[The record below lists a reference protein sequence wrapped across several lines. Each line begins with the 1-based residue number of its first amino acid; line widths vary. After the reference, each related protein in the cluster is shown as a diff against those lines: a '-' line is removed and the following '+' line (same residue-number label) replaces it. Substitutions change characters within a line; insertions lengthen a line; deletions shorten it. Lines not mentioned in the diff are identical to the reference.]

1 MPSNG
6 YGTIVVG
13 RLTLR
18 EDYGLEANI
27 NTGTDK
33 RTLGLKGEESSPPLT
48 MAQLRQRQEDI
59 LGLLDRY
66 VPIIFIDKDDHTGY
80 YLIKDVNTS
89 LTNWT
94 GEVAKFTWSI
104 QAEYIGPENGVDVES
119 RLVYIDRQDDF
130 GLTGVRWH
138 APAGGSF
145 AYYTGLAQPAGSVS
159 RATIDGGP
167 ITVWTTTPA
176 SASPRWGSS
185 TATYGRGRA
194 RVLVG
199 GVERVAT
206 NLTVGASTWEL
217 NNGMVSVSATPS
229 SSATLLVSHWDGAAW
244 DATAWN
250 VSVGSST
257 TPDLGVFDAAT
268 VIRNDYEAVTVRLVK
283 SKTPGRS
290 MLDLTLRR
298 GSRFVEGYLTTD
310 SSTTLAVFAK
320 TAQAA
325 TAPAS
330 AGYVVATNNDAQGNK
345 MAVGSARTFVA
356 QTAQLGLHKLTS
368 TSLDFFIGG
377 VVSGSAAPTGD
388 QITDLRNQY
397 LTFPSEVGIVVRR

>member
-1 MPSNG
+1 MPSTG
-6 YGTIVVG
+6 YGTVVIG

-18 EDYGLEANI
+18 EAYELDANI

-33 RTLGLKGEESSPPLT
+33 RTLGLKGEESTPPLT
-48 MAQLRQRQEDI
+48 MTELRRRQEDI

-66 VPIIFIDKDDHTGY
+66 VPIIFEDKSDHSGY
-80 YLIKDVNTS
+80 YLIKDVNTG
-89 LTNWT
+89 LVNWT
-94 GEVAKFTWSI
+94 GEVAKFTWTI
-104 QAEYIGPENGVDVES
+104 QAEYVGPENGVDLES

-138 APAGGSF
+138 APAGAAYG
-145 AYYTGLAQPAGSVS
+145 YYTGTTAPGGSVS
-159 RATIDGGP
+159 RATADGGP
-167 ITVWTTTPA
+167 VIAYTSTPA
-176 SASPRWGSS
+176 SASPRWGSAL
-185 TATYGRGRA
+185 TTYGRGRA

-206 NLTVGASTWEL
+206 NLTVGPSAWEI
-217 NNGMVSVSATPS
+217 NNGMVSVSAAPAA
-229 SSATLLVSHWDGAAW
+229 SATFLVSHWDGAAW

-268 VIRNDYEAVTVRLVK
+268 VIRNDYECVTVRLLK
-283 SKTPGRS
+283 SKAPGRS

-298 GSRFVEGYLTTD
+298 GSRFVEGYLANDTG
-310 SSTTLAVFAK
+310 TTLAVFAK

-330 AGYVVATNNDAQGNK
+330 AGYVVATNNDAQGHK
-345 MAVGSARTFVA
+345 MIVGSARTFVA
-356 QTAQLGLHKLTS
+356 QTAQLGLHKLAS
-368 TSLDFFIGG
+368 NSLDFFIGG

-388 QITDLRNQY
+388 QAANLRDQY
-397 LTFPSEVGIVVRR
+397 LTFPSEVGIAVRR

>member
-1 MPSNG
+1 MPSTG
-6 YGTIVVG
+6 YGTVVIG

-18 EDYGLEANI
+18 EAYELDANI

-33 RTLGLKGEESSPPLT
+33 RTLGLKGEESTPPLT
-48 MAQLRQRQEDI
+48 MTELRRRQEDI

-66 VPIIFIDKDDHTGY
+66 VPIIFEDKSDHSGY
-80 YLIKDVNTS
+80 YLIKDVNTG
-89 LTNWT
+89 LVNWT
-94 GEVAKFTWSI
+94 GEVAKFTWTI
-104 QAEYIGPENGVDVES
+104 QAEYVGPENGVDLES

-138 APAGGSF
+138 APAGAAYG
-145 AYYTGLAQPAGSVS
+145 YYTGTTAPGGSVS
-159 RATIDGGP
+159 RATADGGP
-167 ITVWTTTPA
+167 VIAYTSTPA
-176 SASPRWGSS
+176 SASPRWGSAL
-185 TATYGRGRA
+185 TTYGRGRA

-206 NLTVGASTWEL
+206 NLTVGPSAWEI
-217 NNGMVSVSATPS
+217 NNGMVSVSAAPAA
-229 SSATLLVSHWDGAAW
+229 SATFLVSHWDGAAW

-268 VIRNDYEAVTVRLVK
+268 VIRNDYEAVTVRLLK
-283 SKTPGRS
+283 SKAPGRS

-298 GSRFVEGYLTTD
+298 GSRFVEGYLANDTG
-310 SSTTLAVFAK
+310 TTLAVFAK

-330 AGYVVATNNDAQGNK
+330 AGYVVATNNDAQGHK
-345 MAVGSARTFVA
+345 MIVGSARTFVA
-356 QTAQLGLHKLTS
+356 QTAQLGLHKLAS
-368 TSLDFFIGG
+368 NSLDFFIGG

-388 QITDLRNQY
+388 QAANLRDQY
-397 LTFPSEVGIVVRR
+397 LTFPSEVGIAVRR

>member
-1 MPSNG
+1 MPSTG

-18 EDYGLEANI
+18 EDYGLDANI

-66 VPIIFIDKDDHTGY
+66 VPIVFIDKDDHTGY

-138 APAGGSF
+138 APAGGSYG
-145 AYYTGLAQPAGSVS
+145 YYTGTTAPGGSVS
-159 RATIDGGP
+159 RPTIDGGP
-167 ITVWTTTPA
+167 VTVWTSTPA

-185 TATYGRGRA
+185 TTTYGRGRA

-206 NLTVGASTWEL
+206 NLTVGPSAWEL
-217 NNGMVSVSATPS
+217 NNGMVSVSAAPS
-229 SSATLLVSHWDGAAW
+229 ASATFLVSHWDGTTW
-244 DATAWN
+244 DGTAWN

-257 TPDLGVFDAAT
+257 VPDLGVFDAAT
-268 VIRNDYEAVTVRLVK
+268 VIRNDYEAVTIRLLK

-298 GSRFVEGYLTTD
+298 GSRFVEGYLANDTG
-310 SSTTLAVFAK
+310 TTLAVFAK
-320 TAQAA
+320 NAQAA

-345 MAVGSARTFVA
+345 LIVGCAKTFVA
-356 QTAQLGLHKLTS
+356 QTAQLGLHRLAVN
-368 TSLDFFIGG
+368 SLDFFIGG

-388 QITDLRNQY
+388 QAANLRDQY
-397 LTFPSEVGIVVRR
+397 LTFPSEVGIAVRR

>member
-1 MPSNG
+1 MPSTG
-6 YGTIVVG
+6 YGTVTVG

-18 EDYGLEANI
+18 EDYELDANI
-27 NTGTDK
+27 NTATDK

-59 LGLLDRY
+59 LGLLDDY
-66 VPIIFIDKDDHTGY
+66 VPIIFTDKDDHSGY
-80 YLIKDVNTS
+80 YKITDVNTG
-89 LTNWT
+89 LVNWT
-94 GEVAKFTWSI
+94 GEVAKFTWTI
-104 QAEYIGPENGVDVES
+104 QAEYVGPENGVDVES

-138 APAGGSF
+138 APAGGHY
-145 AYYTGLAQPAGSVS
+145 AYYTGLTQPSGSVS

-167 ITVWTTTPA
+167 VTVYTSTPA
-176 SASPRWGSS
+176 SASPRWGSAL
-185 TATYGRGRA
+185 ATYGRGRA

-206 NLTVGASTWEL
+206 NLTVGPSAWEI
-217 NNGMVSVSATPS
+217 NNGLMSVSAAPAA
-229 SSATLLVSHWDGAAW
+229 SATLMVSHWDGAAW
-244 DATAWN
+244 DATAFN

-257 TPDLGVFDAAT
+257 VPDLGVFDAAT
-268 VIRNDYEAVTVRLVK
+268 VIRNDYECVTVRLVK
-283 SKTPGRS
+283 SKAPGRS

-298 GSRFVEGYLTTD
+298 GSRFVEGYLSND
-310 SSTTLAVFAK
+310 AGTTLAVFAK

-330 AGYVVATNNDAQGNK
+330 AAYVVATNNDAQGNK
-345 MAVGSARTFVA
+345 LIVGSAKTFVA
-356 QTAQLGLHKLTS
+356 QTAQLGLHKLAAN
-368 TSLDFFIGG
+368 SLDFFIGG

-388 QITDLRNQY
+388 TANDLRNQY
-397 LTFPSEVGIVVRR
+397 LAFPSEIGIVVRR

>member
-6 YGTIVVG
+6 FGTIVVG

-18 EDYGLEANI
+18 EDYGLEANL
-27 NTGTDK
+27 NTATNK
-33 RTLGLKGEESSPPLT
+33 RTLNLKGEESSPPLT

-80 YLIKDVNTS
+80 YLITDVNTS
-89 LTNWT
+89 LMNYT
-94 GEVAKFTWSI
+94 GEMAKFSWTI
-104 QAEYIGPENGVDVES
+104 LAEYVGPENGVDLES

-130 GLTGVRWH
+130 GLTGTRWH
-138 APAGGSF
+138 APAGGHY
-145 AYYTGLAQPAGSVS
+145 AYFTGLTQPSGSVS

-167 ITVWTTTPA
+167 VTVYTSTPA
-176 SASPRWGSS
+176 SASPRWGSA
-185 TATYGRGRA
+185 TATYSRGRA

-206 NLTVGASTWEL
+206 NLSVGASTWEL
-217 NNGMVSVSATPS
+217 NNGLVSVSAAPTA
-229 SSATLLVSHWDGAAW
+229 SATFLVSHWDGAAW

-257 TPDLGVFDAAT
+257 VPDVGVFDAAS
-268 VIRNDYEAVTVRLVK
+268 VIRNDFEVVTLRLVK
-283 SKTPGRS
+283 SRSPGRT

-298 GSRFVEGYLTTD
+298 GSRFVEGYLSND
-310 SSTTLAVFAK
+310 AGTTLAVFAK

-330 AGYVVATNNDAQGNK
+330 AGYVVATSNDAQGNK
-345 MAVGSARTFVA
+345 MVVGSAKSFVA
-356 QTAQLGLHKLTS
+356 QTAQLGLHKLATAK
-368 TSLDFFIGG
+368 LDFFIGG
-377 VVSGSAAPTGD
+377 VVGGTGAVAGD
-388 QITDLRNQY
+388 LVTDLRDQY
-397 LTFPSEVGIVVRR
+397 LTFPSEVGIAVRR